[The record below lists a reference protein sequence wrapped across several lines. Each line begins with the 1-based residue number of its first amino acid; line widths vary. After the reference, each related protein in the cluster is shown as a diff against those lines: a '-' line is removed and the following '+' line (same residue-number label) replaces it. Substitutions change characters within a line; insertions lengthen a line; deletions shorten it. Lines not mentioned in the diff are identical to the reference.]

1 MQVVSAVEVP
11 QVPQVPQV
19 PHYLLQNFAVASKL
33 VSNVLTYFGNS
44 KNWSDSVMNEVLLQT
59 HVAARAQ
66 AVSYN
71 DHLCLIDGAHTPL
84 SMKEACNWFAEQC
97 SNSSCG
103 VLFYC
108 GHDKHVASLV
118 HELLRLDVREIVVC
132 GVKHPKPEYT

>member
-1 MQVVSAVEVP
+1 M
-11 QVPQVPQV
+11 
-19 PHYLLQNFAVASKL
+19 K
-33 VSNVLTYFGNS
+33 
-44 KNWSDSVMNEVLLQT
+44 EVLLQT
-59 HVAARAQ
+59 HVAARGQ

-84 SMKEACNWFAEQC
+84 SMKEACNWFAEPC
-97 SNSSCG
+97 SNSSGG